1 MNAGSLIVVLDDK
14 PIEDVK
20 GLMKILSEYAPR
32 VGAELEHLFAYRT
45 VNTILQKESPM
56 RPIS

>member
-1 MNAGSLIVVLDDK
+1 MVLDDK